1 MYPKH
6 ENADTIAKYLL
17 RIKIKLNKSLC
28 MQSLYAIKTINKLEN
43 VWHKTPK
50 HTPSF
55 RQEQGVIL
63 PFDWVHSAKS
73 AKIGGIESRW
83 NRLP

>member
-6 ENADTIAKYLL
+6 ENADTTAKYLL

-43 VWHKTPK
+43 V
-50 HTPSF
+50 
-55 RQEQGVIL
+55 
-63 PFDWVHSAKS
+63 
-73 AKIGGIESRW
+73 
-83 NRLP
+83 